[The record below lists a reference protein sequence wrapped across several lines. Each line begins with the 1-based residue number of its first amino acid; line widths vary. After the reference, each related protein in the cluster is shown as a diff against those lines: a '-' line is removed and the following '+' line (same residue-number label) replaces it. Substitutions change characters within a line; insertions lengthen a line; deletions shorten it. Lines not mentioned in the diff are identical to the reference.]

1 MYSLPPH
8 IRNVFN
14 KVTEKTIE
22 VNCMSEL
29 VKLFSPSYVVTVLGP
44 SRIQEKQLGFDDILA
59 GLPPGRTFA
68 LQFKKPFLRGR
79 HPRFTLNVSQ
89 LQVLLGRFSRREAFF
104 VLSPFTITRNFIIA
118 HQNGTLLNQCTL
130 VDVYDIPFPRKQ
142 MQGTR
147 TIKYIRHGQIEVT
160 DPREYHPIKKT
171 WSFDKLVGS
180 VMEGEV
186 GRKRPVEKKEFEKEE
201 KKRYGGPNYYIHVA
215 PKREEMRE

>member
-1 MYSLPPH
+1 MYSLPPQ
-8 IRNVFN
+8 IRNIFN
-14 KVTEKTIE
+14 KITEKTIE

-79 HPRFTLNVSQ
+79 HQRFTLNVSQ
-89 LQVLLGRFSRREAFF
+89 LQVLLRRFGRREAFF
-104 VLSPFTITRNFIIA
+104 VLSHYFYSKRA
-118 HQNGTLLNQCTL
+118 
-130 VDVYDIPFPRKQ
+130 
-142 MQGTR
+142 
-147 TIKYIRHGQIEVT
+147 
-160 DPREYHPIKKT
+160 
-171 WSFDKLVGS
+171 WSFDELAKS

-186 GRKRPVEKKEFEKEE
+186 GRKRPVEKKEFKKEE

-215 PKREEMRE
+215 HKREVTREQ